1 MYVNPL
7 ISGAAQGGGA
17 QIMGATG
24 GSSFFGF
31 GGINN
36 ARTLGA
42 TPLMGVTTLAA
53 GLTSTLSS
61 MYSLRQSSKAAK
73 ANASSLYRESMLY
86 SRQGDFML
94 KSANLYSGIAK
105 KMVAMGNANAR
116 NERIRA
122 GKVQFFIDASQGEA
136 VKESEQVVGEGLA
149 SFAANGV
156 LIEGRDGAA
165 VAMWE
170 QDEAADN
177 AYQQLL
183 IMQKGQDTIWEYMM
197 AANQREAE
205 GWGQA
210 AGAYGQAA
218 EAAGSAYS
226 AYLSSYESHKQAD
239 AMARAARKARRG
251 MLGSG
256 IGSALGAVAA
266 VGAAAFTGGASLA
279 AYATLA
285 GAGMSVGSSVG
296 ATSPSW

>member
-1 MYVNPL
+1 MNPMA
-7 ISGAAQGGGA
+7 GALLAQG
-17 QIMGATG
+17 M
-24 GSSFFGF
+24 
-31 GGINN
+31 
-36 ARTLGA
+36 
-42 TPLMGVTTLAA
+42 
-53 GLTSTLSS
+53 TSTLSS
-61 MYSLRQSSKAAK
+61 LFSLRASSKSMK
-73 ANASSLYRESMLY
+73 AQASSFYRESMLY

-156 LIEGRDGAA
+156 LIEGREGAA

-226 AYLSSYESHKQAD
+226 AYLASYESHVMGDKLK
-239 AMARAARKARRG
+239 RAAKKARRA
-251 MLGSG
+251 MVPTA
-256 IGSALGAVAA
+256 IGSLFGP
-266 VGAAAFTGGASLA
+266 
-279 AYATLA
+279 
-285 GAGMSVGSSVG
+285 GAGMAAMAAGGSANSSDYAMVLGSS
-296 ATSPSW
+296 AQANSQFMQAAASQYW